1 MEIAMKKWEDICN
14 LIVTSEMVEKFQF
27 DTWID
32 PISRVQFKEDTLYV
46 WAPSP
51 VTVRVLENNYTAII
65 KEATFRILKKEYDVV
80 ILAPSDEIPATKG
93 DMPKSKELEPRA
105 ESILNPKYTFRTF
118 VVGSSNK
125 LAHAY
130 ALMVAECPGEV
141 NANPLF
147 IYGGAGLGKTHLSQA
162 IGHFMRDKNK
172 DANVIYVAAETY
184 TNEYIHSLQH
194 KTTERFRDKYRNA
207 DLLIVDDIQFISG
220 KKETTTEFFQLF
232 NELLS
237 KNKQVVLTSDRFP
250 KQLQNIEE
258 RLVSRFISGITCDIT
273 KPDFETRLA
282 ILQNQCAAEQVSL
295 NPEVIQ
301 YIAEKIKSNVRELQG
316 ALNKIIKYM
325 KFNEKEIITLSKVEV
340 LLKDYV
346 FSESDKE
353 DLTYD
358 KIKEEVAS
366 YFGITVDDIMS
377 TKKIKNISHA
387 RQVAMFIA
395 FNKVKKANV
404 MSVAREFKRDH
415 STISHAV
422 QKINNLMSGDDETA
436 TTVQDIISKLTD
448 D

>member
-1 MEIAMKKWEDICN
+1 MEIAMKKWEDICAV
-14 LIVTSEMVEKFQF
+14 IISSEMVEKFQF

-32 PISRVQFKEDTLYV
+32 PISRVSFREDTLYV

-65 KEATFRILKKEYDVV
+65 KEATFKVMKKEYDVV
-80 ILAPSDEIPATKG
+80 ILDPSDEIPVKKDVVPA
-93 DMPKSKELEPRA
+93 SKILEPR
-105 ESILNPKYTFRTF
+105 SDTVLNPKYTFRTF

-130 ALMVAECPGEV
+130 ALMVAECPGDA

-147 IYGGAGLGKTHLSQA
+147 LYGGAGLGKTHLSQA

-172 DANVIYVAAETY
+172 DANIIYVAAETY

-232 NELLS
+232 NELLM

-282 ILQNQCAAEQVSL
+282 ILQNNCAAEQVKLS
-295 NPEVIQ
+295 PEIIQ
-301 YIAEKIKSNVRELQG
+301 FIAEKIKSNVRELEG
-316 ALNKIIKYM
+316 ALNKIIKYL
-325 KFNEKEIITLSKVEV
+325 KFNDEEITLSKVEL

-346 FSESDKE
+346 FTESDKE

-358 KIKEEVAS
+358 KIKEEVAT
-366 YFGITVDDIMS
+366 YFGISVEDIMS
-377 TKKIKNISHA
+377 SKKVKNIALA
-387 RQVAMFIA
+387 RQIAMFIA
-395 FNKVKKANV
+395 FNKVKNTNV
-404 MSVAREFKRDH
+404 TAVAREFERDH

-422 QKINNLMSGDDETA
+422 QKINNAMNTDEEIA

-448 D
+448 E